1 MSIMVMLMIML
12 NNDDDDDDDNKQLLD
27 EVEHDI
33 MNYENPT
40 SFPGSFPY
48 LKIGTRPW
56 ERG

>member
-33 MNYENPT
+33 MNYQN
-40 SFPGSFPY
+40 
-48 LKIGTRPW
+48 
-56 ERG
+56 RGLCYNVSAEAEGWGR